1 MATNDRILAAGFSYP
16 ANWDEMGSSEKDLWE
31 ENILAYL
38 DRQKAAKS

>member
-1 MATNDRILAAGFSYP
+1 MATNDRILAAGFTYP

-38 DRQKAAKS
+38 ERREAAES

>member
-1 MATNDRILAAGFSYP
+1 MGARERILAASFAYP

-38 DRQKAAKS
+38 DRREAEEN